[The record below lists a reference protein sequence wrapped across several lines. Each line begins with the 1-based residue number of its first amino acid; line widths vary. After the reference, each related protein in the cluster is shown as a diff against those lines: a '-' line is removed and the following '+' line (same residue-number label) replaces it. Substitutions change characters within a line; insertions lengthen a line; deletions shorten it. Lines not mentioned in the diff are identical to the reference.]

1 MISSLLIPK
10 LRRFEQISLSAL
22 SITCIYEASFTVST
36 SLDKKQVRSLKC
48 NLNSFM
54 NQPTKSHQTAACVE
68 RDTSILS
75 KTNIKRR
82 NLQTKVSKF
91 RVGPQ
96 GMEIKLDSNCA

>member
-22 SITCIYEASFTVST
+22 SITCIYEANFTVST

-68 RDTSILS
+68 RRHI
-75 KTNIKRR
+75 NIVKDKHKEKKFANKSFQISSRAPR
-82 NLQTKVSKF
+82 NGNQT
-91 RVGPQ
+91 G
-96 GMEIKLDSNCA
+96 